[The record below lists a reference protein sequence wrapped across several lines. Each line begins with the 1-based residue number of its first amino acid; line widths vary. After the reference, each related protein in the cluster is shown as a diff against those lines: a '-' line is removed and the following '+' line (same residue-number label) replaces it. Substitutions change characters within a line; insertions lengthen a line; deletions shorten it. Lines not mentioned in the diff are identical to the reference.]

1 MNKHCLDE
9 FRAHWQ
15 CLDNNNHQLWQ
26 CRAKEWS
33 LNKCVFHNLVRTS
46 PLSGP
51 MHNVQAQADRWGAI
65 NRNSKRPSPTQRAFP
80 STCARNRSLR
90 TRPSSISRTSSI
102 WIWRERSQKH
112 PRRIR
117 PRNSGDDRLCDVQ
130 IGVKLSSRR
139 ILLVVCAI

>member
-46 PLSGP
+46 SLSASV
-51 MHNVQAQADRWGAI
+51 HNVQAQADRPGRHQQKLEKTIPDAAGVPI
-65 NRNSKRPSPTQRAFP
+65 HLRQKQIFAHAPIIYKPDVKYLDLEGKKPEAPATNPSA
-80 STCARNRSLR
+80 
-90 TRPSSISRTSSI
+90 
-102 WIWRERSQKH
+102 
-112 PRRIR
+112 
-117 PRNSGDDRLCDVQ
+117 
-130 IGVKLSSRR
+130 
-139 ILLVVCAI
+139 